1 MWLEQK
7 YIGMLS
13 NRLDR
18 FKRINRNTFNFRCPI
33 CGDSHKNKS
42 KARGFIFAKDNGGFL
57 YHCHN
62 CNITLDL
69 DALIKQLDPSL
80 YSEFVKERLM
90 DKYNGQIQERE
101 KSAGEIF
108 ADKMKK
114 PNFIRFSSLLNLKKI
129 SQLEWNHPAKQ
140 YIEARKIPTKSHS
153 KLFYAPKFKQWVN
166 TILPNKF
173 SSVDQDEPR
182 LIIPFIDE
190 NKNLIGVQGR
200 SFDPTCDLRYITIM
214 LDDKHPKIFNLD
226 DCDRTKTHYIFEGPI
241 DSMFVQNSIAMAGGS
256 IDWNFVNENS
266 VFVYDNE
273 PRSVETI
280 KKISKVIDKNYKVV
294 IFPEYISEKDI
305 NDMILRHKNIDIQSM
320 LRQNISSGLESKIL
334 LTAWKRV

>member
-7 YIGMLS
+7 YIGMIS

-33 CGDSHKNKS
+33 CGDSHKNRS
-42 KARGFIFAKDNGGFL
+42 KARGFIFAKNDGGFL

-69 DALIKQLDPSL
+69 DALIQKIDPSL

-90 DKYNGQIQERE
+90 DKYNGEPKQRE
-101 KSAGEIF
+101 KSEAEVLAG
-108 ADKMKK
+108 KMKK

-129 SQLEWNHPAKQ
+129 SQLKWDHPAKK
-140 YIEARKIPTKSHS
+140 YITARKIPNKYHS
-153 KLFYAPKFKQWVN
+153 KLFYAPKFKQFVN
-166 TILPNKF
+166 SVLPYKF
-173 SSVDQDEPR
+173 GESKGADEPR

-190 NKNLIGVQGR
+190 NKNLLGFQGR
-200 SFDPTCDLRYITIM
+200 SFDPKAALRYITIM
-214 LDDKHPKIFNLD
+214 LDDNHPKIFNLD
-226 DCDRTKTHYIFEGPI
+226 ECDRSKTHYIFEGPI
-241 DSMFVQNSIAMAGGS
+241 DSMFVENSIAMAGGS

-294 IFPEYISEKDI
+294 IFPEFLLEKDI
-305 NDMILRHKNIDIQSM
+305 NDMILNLSLIHI
-320 LRQNISSGLESKIL
+320 
-334 LTAWKRV
+334 

>member
-1 MWLEQK
+1 
-7 YIGMLS
+7 
-13 NRLDR
+13 
-18 FKRINRNTFNFRCPI
+18 
-33 CGDSHKNKS
+33 
-42 KARGFIFAKDNGGFL
+42 
-57 YHCHN
+57 
-62 CNITLDL
+62 
-69 DALIKQLDPSL
+69 
-80 YSEFVKERLM
+80 
-90 DKYNGQIQERE
+90 
-101 KSAGEIF
+101 
-108 ADKMKK
+108 
-114 PNFIRFSSLLNLKKI
+114 
-129 SQLEWNHPAKQ
+129 
-140 YIEARKIPTKSHS
+140 
-153 KLFYAPKFKQWVN
+153 
-166 TILPNKF
+166 
-173 SSVDQDEPR
+173 
-182 LIIPFIDE
+182 
-190 NKNLIGVQGR
+190 LIGVQGR
-200 SFDPTCDLRYITIM
+200 SFDPNCDLRYITIM